1 MEENYNST
9 PVSQTTKE
17 DLPEGKPALTYGILG
32 NALGFL
38 FFIPY
43 VGIFSSLLAIIF
55 SILAITKGKAGL
67 YTYKGNGH
75 KYIQG
80 TFAQSL
86 IGMILGI
93 NGIAGG
99 FVFFIYSLVFTF
111 LVNAPHHYS
120 HHHYYNSF

>member
-1 MEENYNST
+1 MDENNIENFDSQSMIKEE
-9 PVSQTTKE
+9 
-17 DLPEGKPALTYGILG
+17 LPEGKPALTYGIIG
-32 NALGFL
+32 NALGTL

-43 VGIFSSLLAIIF
+43 IG
-55 SILAITKGKAGL
+55 ILATILGIIISIIALSKGKAGL
-67 YTYKGNGH
+67 YNYKGNGH

-99 FVFFIYSLVFTF
+99 FVFFLYSLVFTF

-120 HHHYYNSF
+120 HHYYY